1 VLVYRAYLNIV
12 ALLILWAHIADTFL
26 LLAWYPPPGLRDHS
40 DLRTA
45 NCKTQTLLMLRR
57 LIDATPMYCLAF
69 DSGISQAT
77 AHRYMHEALDVIAHY
92 APSLHKVLAD

>member
-1 VLVYRAYLNIV
+1 
-12 ALLILWAHIADTFL
+12 
-26 LLAWYPPPGLRDHS
+26 
-40 DLRTA
+40 
-45 NCKTQTLLMLRR
+45 MLRR
-57 LIDATPMYCLAF
+57 LIDATRMYCLAF